1 MGDNDVGISVQKLT
15 APKQLSAWCIEKAP
29 LDHNELTV
37 HTLSNKS
44 TYCPKLYDIFS
55 IATGITIS
63 TVHHPARVTVVNLA
77 KMAETVAP
85 LRERL
90 GDLMSFLHR
99 ICRQYFVCQFLA
111 SLKF

>member
-55 IATGITIS
+55 IATGITIRW
-63 TVHHPARVTVVNLA
+63 HW
-77 KMAETVAP
+77 
-85 LRERL
+85 
-90 GDLMSFLHR
+90 FLVR
-99 ICRQYFVCQFLA
+99 ACALYLLFINIYW
-111 SLKF
+111 